1 MTNDLSNKK
10 ETIQDIAFKL
20 AEEQFEL
27 NQQQNGPKERTI
39 FILGSKG
46 VGKTTVI
53 NSFFE
58 RDENPKPTLALEYS
72 FGRRSGQLQKQ
83 VLNIWELGSMLNSQQ
98 LIKVPLRSH
107 GITNFAA
114 VIMLDLAQPQT
125 LWSDLVAA
133 YQGLKDGC
141 QEMITKQTEW
151 DNLMEKAKERVKKD
165 HMDMNTLDFMPFP
178 VVIVGGKYDLFIGY
192 GKYFQKKKKRLLH
205 LKFVFL
211 MFLEPEIKKHVCR
224 CLRSMAHLMGAGLLF
239 YSNKIQKLAKTL
251 RDTISH
257 LGFGSPS
264 NPFRIHT
271 IDYND
276 ALSIWFGTDS
286 WSSITPLGA
295 QSLQS
300 IQTSF
305 TNAVAQQTQN
315 TQNETVLNDP
325 TKDAGFRES
334 VIDEMRA
341 QKDEELKMIIKDV
354 QLRSKFQTIE
364 T

>member
-1 MTNDLSNKK
+1 MGPKK
-10 ETIQDIAFKL
+10 EQV
-20 AEEQFEL
+20 
-27 NQQQNGPKERTI
+27 

-46 VGKTTVI
+46 AGKTTVI

-72 FGRRSGQLQKQ
+72 FGRRSGHLQKQ

-107 GITNFAA
+107 GISNFAA

-125 LWSDLVAA
+125 LWSDLEAA

-141 QEMITKQTEW
+141 QEMITKQIEW
-151 DNLMEKAKERVKKD
+151 DVLMEKAKERVKKD
-165 HMDMNTLDFMPFP
+165 HMDLNTLDLIPFP

-192 GKYFQKKKKRLLH
+192 
-205 LKFVFL
+205 
-211 MFLEPEIKKHVCR
+211 EPENKKHVCR
-224 CLRSMAHLMGAGLLF
+224 CLRSMAHLMGA
-239 YSNKIQKLAKTL
+239 S
-251 RDTISH
+251 
-257 LGFGSPS
+257 FGSPS
-264 NPFRIHT
+264 NPFRMHT
-271 IDYND
+271 VDYND

-286 WSSITPLGA
+286 WSSITPLGP

-305 TNAVAQQTQN
+305 TNEDT
-315 TQNETVLNDP
+315 
-325 TKDAGFRES
+325 GFRES

-354 QLRSKFQTIE
+354 QLRSKFQAIE